1 MDSINI
7 NILHVVRSFDVS
19 GRSRLIRAICRGC
32 VMDGVTSAVVSL
44 SNNCGYKQSDV
55 DVVSLGI
62 GGGFKLS
69 AIFKL
74 VKMIRYRKVNV
85 VHSHGRGSLIYAAL
99 ACMFLPGVRLIHT
112 VHRADGDLV
121 SRHDVLRGLV
131 LGRADHLVAVSRS
144 AASEFAAVNK
154 CSVDEIKVIYNGIDL
169 SEFDGFRAKDVID
182 DGKPVVIGTVANLSS
197 DKDFDTL
204 LRAFAVVLDIAVE
217 TGRTLSLRIIGDG
230 PCAEV
235 LHKLA
240 KNIGIYNDVNFMG
253 FRKDV
258 PAQLAEFD
266 VFVLS
271 TKTEGFGIAILEAM
285 ASGVPVVAI
294 RVGGV
299 LEIIEDEKNGLLFE
313 VGNVQELVDAMTKV
327 IADDALKAKFIHN
340 ASETVTSKFSQ
351 ASMIAAYKEI
361 YAR

>member
-169 SEFDGFRAKDVID
+169 SAFEVAGARNVID
-182 DGKPVVIGTVANLSS
+182 DGKPIVIGTVANLSS
-197 DKDFDTL
+197 DKDVETL
-204 LRAFAVVLDIAVE
+204 LMAFAKMQDSVGKRHALP
-217 TGRTLSLRIIGDG
+217 LQFRIIGDG
-230 PCAEV
+230 PRSKE
-235 LHKLA
+235 LHEFA
-240 KNIGIYNDVNFMG
+240 KDLGIYENVDFMG

-258 PAQLAEFD
+258 PEQLAKFD

-271 TKTEGFGIAILEAM
+271 TKTEGFGISI
-285 ASGVPVVAI
+285 
-294 RVGGV
+294 
-299 LEIIEDEKNGLLFE
+299 
-313 VGNVQELVDAMTKV
+313 
-327 IADDALKAKFIHN
+327 
-340 ASETVTSKFSQ
+340 
-351 ASMIAAYKEI
+351 
-361 YAR
+361 